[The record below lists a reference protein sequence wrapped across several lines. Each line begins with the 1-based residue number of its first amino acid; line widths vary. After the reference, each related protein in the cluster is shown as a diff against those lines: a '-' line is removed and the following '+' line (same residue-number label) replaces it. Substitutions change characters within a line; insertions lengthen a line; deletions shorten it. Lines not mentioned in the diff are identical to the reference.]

1 LPNNQKI
8 GDFWVMD
15 QETGWAY
22 WASMLEPEAAT
33 SYLLDAAEMTS
44 AIQETVFNG
53 TYYYGIHVDSQLLSP
68 DHSEDFINDGESHDP
83 NLDYFLEGIKNNAV
97 DEDFGNPSYNVD
109 SQPSEFTFHLMNPGR
124 IFTMAGEQYRYL
136 EDMGN
141 GNHMIIRNDALRNVS
156 WDEQEGVLTSW
167 YGQLDP
173 AVQAMVQPVAHS
185 FTTGEVADA
194 SVTFTGGERWL
205 PNNLEGAVAADQT
218 QVVPGGTAGAFALSL
233 ADVTRL
239 SGPGLGF
246 PNHAQR
252 GSVALGW
259 WWLRTSASSMQAWHV
274 STIGNLIGSLG
285 RMHSAT
291 LGGVRPALI
300 LHQAR
305 N

>member
-1 LPNNQKI
+1 
-8 GDFWVMD
+8 
-15 QETGWAY
+15 
-22 WASMLEPEAAT
+22 
-33 SYLLDAAEMTS
+33 
-44 AIQETVFNG
+44 
-53 TYYYGIHVDSQLLSP
+53 
-68 DHSEDFINDGESHDP
+68 
-83 NLDYFLEGIKNNAV
+83 
-97 DEDFGNPSYNVD
+97 
-109 SQPSEFTFHLMNPGR
+109 
-124 IFTMAGEQYRYL
+124 
-136 EDMGN
+136 
-141 GNHMIIRNDALRNVS
+141 
-156 WDEQEGVLTSW
+156 
-167 YGQLDP
+167 
-173 AVQAMVQPVAHS
+173 
-185 FTTGEVADA
+185 
-194 SVTFTGGERWL
+194 TGGERWL